1 MSTAAPNPLLAK
13 ITAYKELLAADP
25 SSNIFVSLSEAYRK
39 MGLLDEA
46 YQVVTKGLISLPGC
60 APGHVVLARVLCQK
74 DNLSGSIES
83 FLRALEL
90 EPDNLAALVGC
101 SRVYLLRQQFSEARQ
116 MLIHA
121 RELSPA
127 DPVINKLLLGLP
139 EPEISAES
147 EQNSALCE
155 KPQRESQPL
164 SESALVAND
173 DLSAAP
179 SPVDEEGAPDE
190 STSAPALETVTLAE
204 LYVQQGL
211 SAKASQIYRNL
222 LLRDPDNLD
231 LRRRIRELENSD
243 TAAEGKSPLPLK
255 SDFID
260 STVPDTSAAGIL
272 QPEPEVEPEPELEFE
287 STPAAA
293 PEPETESAV
302 FSAPTLPVEHADEQ
316 NSAVVGTNVL
326 EQLNRLLAS
335 IQKRRGDVQNN
346 A

>member
-1 MSTAAPNPLLAK
+1 MSTTAPNPLLAK
-13 ITAYKELLAADP
+13 ITAYTELLAADP

-39 MGLLDEA
+39 MGLLDDA
-46 YQVVTKGLISLPGC
+46 YQVVTKGLVSQPDS
-60 APGHVVLARVLCQK
+60 APGHVVLARILCQR

-116 MLIHA
+116 MLTHA

-139 EPEISAES
+139 EPEIIAES
-147 EQNSALCE
+147 VESSTLCE
-155 KPQRESQPL
+155 EPQRESQPL
-164 SESALVAND
+164 IESALVAND
-173 DLSAAP
+173 DLSAA
-179 SPVDEEGAPDE
+179 SSRDDEEDAPDE

-211 SAKASQIYRNL
+211 SAKATQIYRNL

-231 LRRRIRELENSD
+231 LRRRIRELENS
-243 TAAEGKSPLPLK
+243 AAATEDKSPPPLQPDSVDIIVPEAST
-255 SDFID
+255 SD
-260 STVPDTSAAGIL
+260 IL
-272 QPEPEVEPEPELEFE
+272 QPEPEMEPEPEPETATV
-287 STPAAA
+287 SA
-293 PEPETESAV
+293 PEPETETGV
-302 FSAPTLPVEHADEQ
+302 FSAATPPVEHTDGQ
-316 NSAVVGTNVL
+316 NSAVVGTSVL